1 MLFSLVDN
9 FFSQLPYHL
18 LTLSPGEGVMNFNSN
33 QLSLEQEFIHQ
44 VFATK
49 VKDLSDEE
57 TKDLL
62 IKFHKQM
69 LFKDNLYQKLSSQEK
84 NLTINY

>member
-1 MLFSLVDN
+1 MKL
-9 FFSQLPYHL
+9 
-18 LTLSPGEGVMNFNSN
+18 ESN
-33 QLSLEQEFIHQ
+33 QLSLEQEFVHQ

-49 VKDLSDEE
+49 VKNLSYEE

-69 LFKDNLYQKLSSQEK
+69 LFNENLCRKLSGDREPTSH
-84 NLTINY
+84 

>member
-1 MLFSLVDN
+1 
-9 FFSQLPYHL
+9 
-18 LTLSPGEGVMNFNSN
+18 MNFESN
-33 QLSLEQEFIHQ
+33 QLSLEQEFMHQ

-49 VKDLSDEE
+49 VEDLSYEE

-69 LFKDNLYQKLSSQEK
+69 LFKDNLYRKLSNK
-84 NLTINY
+84 GKKIVNRLLDN

>member
-1 MLFSLVDN
+1 M
-9 FFSQLPYHL
+9 HL
-18 LTLSPGEGVMNFNSN
+18 ESN

-49 VKDLSDEE
+49 VKDLSYEE
-57 TKDLL
+57 TKELL

-69 LFKDNLYQKLSSQEK
+69 LFKDNFHRQ
-84 NLTINY
+84 LTPKGKKIAYRILDK